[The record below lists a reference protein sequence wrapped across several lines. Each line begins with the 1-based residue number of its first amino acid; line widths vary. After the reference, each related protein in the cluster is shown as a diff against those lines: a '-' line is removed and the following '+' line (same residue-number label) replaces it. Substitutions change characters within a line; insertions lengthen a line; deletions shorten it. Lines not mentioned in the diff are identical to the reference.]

1 MDIRMKNLIDKDHRN
16 ISIKL
21 FHHLFLFVFISFLI
35 VDEKNIANFGFYI
48 YIYIEDRICVF
59 WHENFCFEV

>member
-1 MDIRMKNLIDKDHRN
+1 MLLIILMDIRMKNLIDKDHRN

-48 YIYIEDRICVF
+48 YIYIYIYRG
-59 WHENFCFEV
+59 

>member
-1 MDIRMKNLIDKDHRN
+1 MLLIILMDIRMKNLIDKDHRN

-35 VDEKNIANFGFYI
+35 VD
-48 YIYIEDRICVF
+48 RICVF